1 MTSACL
7 EGLSLDLYGPAG
19 NSVEQTHPLGYF
31 LPVQLFFP
39 QKRLGMAAEN
49 DCSALTDDSRC
60 LCVYLHP
67 KLQPQFPHW
76 WQVWGYDGPKRQP
89 STYKHLAAGMGEVR
103 GGP

>member
-49 DCSALTDDSRC
+49 DCSALTDDT

-67 KLQPQFPHW
+67 KLQPQFH
-76 WQVWGYDGPKRQP
+76 
-89 STYKHLAAGMGEVR
+89 T
-103 GGP
+103 GGRCGVMMDLRDSPALTNT